1 MDMDI
6 KQSPLAPA
14 STNISP
20 QAGAP
25 IAGRVKLLII
35 VLVVIAIVA
44 FVWYYPVF
52 RKDNITPEEK
62 SINKQIEELDKL
74 RDQAG
79 ARVYSEKELQE
90 QAKELDAMRKTT
102 IGPDGKPVKVETKV
116 PTEAEIQKQV
126 DELDALRRR

>member
-6 KQSPLAPA
+6 KQSPPAPA

-20 QAGAP
+20 QAGVP
-25 IAGRVKLLII
+25 IAGRIKLLII
-35 VLVVIAIVA
+35 ALVVIAIVA